1 MRKLFIGTMALSL
14 TLAAQTTSTTTERSV
29 TATGNATVSATPD
42 KAALDLGVTTQA
54 STAQAASTQN
64 ATQVSSVIA
73 SLQGILGATASIK
86 TVSYS
91 LTPVYSNYN
100 VGQNPTIIGYAATN
114 IVEATIT
121 DLTLIGKCIDASIA
135 AGANNV
141 NGITFGL
148 QNPDPVTAQALK
160 AAAASAL
167 NQATAIASGLNVT
180 LGGVLQASQVVTYT
194 PLYVGVANAPAAA
207 STPVQP
213 GNLQIGASVTV
224 QVAISQ

>member
-1 MRKLFIGTMALSL
+1 MRKLFIGALALSL
-14 TLAAQTTSTTTERSV
+14 TAAAQTTSPTPQRSV
-29 TATGNATVSATPD
+29 TATGNATISATPD
-42 KAALDLGVTTQA
+42 KAMLDLGVTTQA
-54 STAQAASTQN
+54 STAQAAATQN

-73 SLQGILGATASIK
+73 ALEGVLGATASIK

-91 LTPVYSNYN
+91 LTPVYNNTYVN
-100 VGQNPTIIGYAATN
+100 QNPTIVGYSATN

-121 DLTLIGKCIDASIA
+121 DLTLIGKSIDASIA

-167 NQATAIASGLNVT
+167 TQAGAIASGLNVT
-180 LGGVLQASQVVTYT
+180 LGGVLQANQVVTYT
-194 PLYVGVANAPAAA
+194 PVYVGIANAGAA

-213 GNLQIGASVTV
+213 GNLQIQASVTV

>member
-1 MRKLFIGTMALSL
+1 MRKLFIGVLALAL
-14 TLAAQTTSTTTERSV
+14 TAAAQTTSTATQRSV
-29 TATGNATVSATPD
+29 TATGNSTISATPD
-42 KAALDLGVTTQA
+42 EAMLDLGVTTQA

-73 SLQGILGATASIK
+73 ALQGVLGATANIK

-91 LTPVYSNYN
+91 LNPIYN
-100 VGQNPTIIGYAATN
+100 NSSVSQNPTIIGYYATN
-114 IVEATIT
+114 VVQATIT
-121 DLTLIGKCIDASIA
+121 DLTLIGKAIDASIA

-167 NQATAIASGLNVT
+167 TEAGAIASGLNVT
-180 LGGVLQASQVVTYT
+180 LGSVLQATQAVTYT
-194 PLYVGVANAPAAA
+194 PVYAGIASAAPV

-213 GNLQIGASVTV
+213 GNLQIQASVTV